1 MGGLFFRHFYKL
13 PANNKFHKVISMN
26 NRPILEAINSPK
38 QAIDGI
44 RNALYAMHK
53 LALVFTKSTDDSPV
67 YRVNTTDD
75 TLRFPPSLA
84 SVIYAAFHRNDDPE
98 YFDLI
103 AEAATGDI
111 ARSYRNP
118 NVNDIEKDAGFRY
131 DPASRRIVPF
141 GKKGN
146 PEDRKKQAVS
156 SQKLSDYN
164 RNSIKEARKTV
175 VGILNNPEH
184 LKSLG
189 AKFGVYLFDLISHI
203 ESKRLSMPL
212 LDDFG
217 HMMNTYRQQYVSE
230 LTASKPLSAVE
241 NDKDGN
247 PIKRYLQPNAV
258 GFSNNMNNQ
267 PNESDQNT
275 ISDTEIYTY
284 IACRMS
290 ETYGSGILEHS
301 LEDKGAA
308 HTKNVPDTA
317 EYVREWIEGEGLPDE
332 NEHQTGEG
340 RSEYLALNIANPSLD
355 LSGAPVAPQ
364 YLKPLFAKDCAR
376 FMKKRGGVRLG
387 DINDIVRGYEK
398 MAKLFGVSLRQQ
410 KEDEE
415 ISKYI
420 EYMRDEINTKID
432 RLSRDVRAAVQ
443 VHEQGVAVL
452 SAEAGDEVSDNILS
466 QVFQGGKSEY
476 SCVSGAGDEILLRK
490 TSVERG
496 EITSRAIRA
505 VKRYPGKYQV
515 LSDNK
520 TNGELDIKMGD
531 DVVKL
536 KHGDVEGADNYT
548 MPVLFPYFDSSES
561 FTTYT
566 IWKGI
571 VPYTRMVDN
580 KMEYLNDEDQELHST
595 RVAEGEDIASGAI
608 SSLNARN
615 RAVDL
620 SGRDTFEV
628 PELSKQELAAT
639 LPPTKA
645 GQKFSNADAVRSFD
659 EKTLHA
665 YSIIANIEAYD
676 ADLNQFIGNKLPNA
690 NAPVRFAF
698 MDVYGSIPTMVSDA
712 SNEELLKM
720 VAERAKEYAAV
731 MSANHL
737 DATSSAEE
745 ADNTR
750 KLVQSYGKE
759 FATDLF
765 TTLNSKNIPAEI
777 ATAYDNDERDTMT
790 AFRKLLQDLCGAAN
804 SIATGY
810 GYHGIDVTGMYSGGK
825 YDEGNRISVSFNS
838 AGNAEPI
845 GRFRDTNGVIAAQRE
860 MEQGIIKTA
869 ETILSASTMVGER
882 GRNAAIADAAAQ
894 LLERVPVDAAA
905 KTSLEHQVEKA
916 IIQPNGKYVELGKIY
931 ASLYSVLVNLI
942 VHGPVTESV
951 KPWLMSGANTKAIDK
966 AMAELMK
973 KKTLPKIEHR
983 RAILRQLTGNGALI
997 NALTDAFR
1005 GSTIGDSGEHAAYA
1019 ELAAA
1024 AIGAVEGAKNL
1035 EDLKNK
1041 VVHFFHTSP
1050 RKLSDMDM
1058 NDTVSLDDT
1067 DHELEAPDEN
1077 PNGVGEEVASNF
1089 KTWTPSNSGTYD
1101 GLTGKMGFDTIKVG
1115 NTSSGIGSIRPLT
1128 VGESAYSGLNKS
1140 AVQKCAEYIQSARE
1154 DLQEFAD
1161 KNGTDLANV
1170 GKANVRKLWADEVI
1184 DYIATKYMD
1193 SKMRLKLRQSPNG
1206 AVVVDAA
1213 SGEEWRK
1220 IVDEV
1225 VTGLKTRCSRYMP
1238 ETAAM
1243 RHELKE
1249 FLTDGFEIGPDN
1261 TLVEISKVSTAFAH
1275 IILRVGDI
1283 TKTEATPN
1291 PYAGQEIPVSIIPA
1305 AMRDVAK
1312 QRSSAD
1318 DNVTSDAAREAL
1330 NSAMN
1335 SVINDDNLSREIE
1348 SIYHD
1353 FGMHST
1359 EGYDRKLDTIRAAKH
1374 AAYNKTHRAE
1384 SEINRSYAPNVEAAA
1399 AYGAILDCESEGDAE
1414 YSKLVSRF
1422 ASMIQTDPKM
1432 PFGDLL
1438 ETLALND
1445 TCVNGPFAGKTYAEM
1460 AFGKSAGMLSGKRLA
1475 VMLKNKTVI
1484 ESLVKAI
1491 RYQMTDR
1498 LLSNGTFG
1506 PMRRNNPEMMERISE
1521 TFFNLAGNL
1530 ASGHA
1535 ATIFAA
1541 LDPAERNAGHEAHLH
1556 NIAEDLNADATAGAQ
1571 YDSDEYIKN
1580 LTGQYPD
1587 RGVKADD
1594 RLADAVTQILG
1605 FDAIN
1610 AKERREMRDE
1620 GFETLGEI
1628 GGSDAVAYM
1637 QEELGKPYVQDK
1649 INGSVNEKN
1658 ALKNAMIDRIVNA
1671 FGSNPRERYKSTA
1684 IVDAEEAKT
1693 YEQIANA
1700 IYNIYK
1706 YHQVEDSEERKK
1718 SAMEKEGNAYTPSPE
1733 VAALKQKAGW
1743 GVRYVESVLG
1753 AKAEQFIVN
1762 NMRLLDNTS
1771 GDPREVIDDVLD
1783 RMRTSHSA
1791 IPDAIMDYSKDH
1803 ANPKKTALRGPA
1815 ARRVQE
1821 MEKNLGMLKM
1831 PSVGSVNEQNR
1842 RMRLV
1847 DGAHGVSAITQANRE
1862 SLDKIMG
1869 NVQKKLSTLNV
1880 EMSTEQKRIVRED
1893 LRFNTGFTGSIDKFC
1908 NEVNASTNP
1917 NAQAYLAETYAH
1929 DMNNYDMAELRKYLR
1944 SSIGAVSIDAGKTP
1958 MSGSIDDGII
1968 RLIARSDIPG
1978 IHMVTGS
1985 DGEESDQVQFGNDK
1999 ALPVD
2004 SPDAH
2009 MQMTLII
2016 NRAEKELGHSVF
2028 TSDGNLDSE
2037 SKKVIAKVVR
2047 GNTAPIDPMVA
2058 AKQLV
2063 PVIIGIIQRSIQN
2076 DAGKDTGK
2084 QWAKVT
2090 DDGNFLREQTD
2101 YQGNIFVAKFG
2112 EGKIAT
2118 IVHGVVGSTF
2128 SDATQND
2135 IREEIRQYLT
2145 QTKGTVKGGLPD
2157 LEKKIKDDITKEIT
2171 RRAKDMVAKGIIKTS
2186 KDNLVV
2192 IWKNPPQAV
2201 VQKNDVDV

>member
-1 MGGLFFRHFYKL
+1 
-13 PANNKFHKVISMN
+13 MN
-26 NRPILEAINSPK
+26 NRPILEAINAP
-38 QAIDGI
+38 QQDIDGI

-67 YRVNTTDD
+67 YRVNTKDD

-103 AEAATGDI
+103 AEAVTGDI

-118 NVNDIEKDAGFRY
+118 NVNDIETDAGFRY

-141 GKKGN
+141 GKKGK
-146 PEDRKKQAVS
+146 PEDRKKQALS

-164 RNSIKEARKTV
+164 YNTTREARKTV
-175 VGILNNPEH
+175 VGILNNPER
-184 LKSLG
+184 LKTLG
-189 AKFGVYLFDLISHI
+189 SKFGAYLYDLVSHI
-203 ESKRLSMPL
+203 ESKRNSMPL

-217 HMMNTYRQQYVSE
+217 NMMDTYRQQYVSE
-230 LTASKPLSAVE
+230 LTSSKPLSAVE
-241 NDKDGN
+241 TDKDGN
-247 PIKRYLQPNAV
+247 PVERYLQPKAV
-258 GFSNNMNNQ
+258 GFSYNKGKQ
-267 PNESDQNT
+267 PNESDQST
-275 ISDTEIYTY
+275 ISDAEIYAY

-290 ETYGSGILEHS
+290 ETYGSGIIEHS
-301 LEDKGAA
+301 LEAKDAA
-308 HTKNVPDTA
+308 SDYADWYWSSNPSPKPPDHSKSVPDTA
-317 EYVREWIEGEGLPDE
+317 GYVQDWIEGEGLPDE
-332 NEHQTGEG
+332 VEHQTGEG

-376 FMKKRGGVRLG
+376 FMKKRGGDRLN
-387 DINDIVRGYEK
+387 DINDIVRGYVK

-410 KEDEE
+410 TEDEE
-415 ISKYI
+415 LSDYI
-420 EYMRDEINTKID
+420 EYMRDEINAKIAS
-432 RLSRDVRAAVQ
+432 LSRDVSAAVQ
-443 VHEQGVAVL
+443 VHDQGVAAL
-452 SAEAGDEVSDNILS
+452 SAEAGDEVSNNILT

-476 SCVSGAGDEILLRK
+476 PGVSGTGDEILLRK

-496 EITSRAIRA
+496 EITSRMIRA

-520 TNGELDIKMGD
+520 ANGELDIKMGD

-536 KHGDVEGADNYT
+536 KHGDVEGADNYI
-548 MPVLFPYFDSSES
+548 MPVLFPYYDSSES

-580 KMEYLNDEDQELHST
+580 KMEYMNDEDRELHSA

-608 SSLNARN
+608 SSLNDRN
-615 RAVDL
+615 PAVDL

-628 PELSKQELAAT
+628 PEFSKQELAAT

-645 GQKFSNADAVRSFD
+645 GQKFNNDDAVRSFD

-676 ADLNQFIGNKLPNA
+676 AILNQYIGNAVTNLG
-690 NAPVRFAF
+690 APLRFAM
-698 MDVYGSIPTMVSDA
+698 MDVYGSIPNIVSDA
-712 SNEELLKM
+712 SDADMLNM
-720 VAERAKEYAAV
+720 VVERAKEYAAI
-731 MSANHL
+731 MSANGI
-737 DATSSAEE
+737 DAASSGKE
-745 ADNTR
+745 ANDTR

-759 FATDLF
+759 FGTELF
-765 TTLNSKNIPAEI
+765 VSLSRNVPAEI
-777 ATAYDNDERDTMT
+777 AAAYGNDEHDTMT
-790 AFRKLLQDLCGAAN
+790 AFRELLQDLVTAAAN
-804 SIATGY
+804 VAKGY
-810 GYHGIDVTGMYSGGK
+810 GYHGLAVENTYSGGK
-825 YDEGNRISVSFNS
+825 YDDGNRISVVFN
-838 AGNAEPI
+838 GDGTEPI
-845 GRFRDTNGVIAAQRE
+845 GRFRDANGTIAAQRQ
-860 MEQGIIKTA
+860 MELGIIKTA
-869 ETILSASTMVGER
+869 NSILSASTMISGSSR
-882 GRNAAIADAAAQ
+882 DYS
-894 LLERVPVDAAA
+894 LLKETRKLLNRVPVD
-905 KTSLEHQVEKA
+905 TSIKNTVEEQANDSLVHTGSGYAHLER
-916 IIQPNGKYVELGKIY
+916 IY
-931 ASLYSVLVNLI
+931 AKLYSVLVNLI
-942 VHGPVTESV
+942 LRGPVTESV
-951 KPWLMSGANTKAIDK
+951 KPWLMSNVNVKAINKSVSDFVK
-966 AMAELMK
+966 NS
-973 KKTLPKIEHR
+973 KTLPKLNAER
-983 RAILRQLTGNGALI
+983 KMLRQLTGNGALI

-1005 GSTIGDSGEHAAYA
+1005 GSSIGDSGEHAAYA

-1050 RKLSDMDM
+1050 RKLSDMDA
-1058 NDTVSLDDT
+1058 NDTVSLDDAG
-1067 DHELEAPDEN
+1067 HELEAPDAN
-1077 PNGVGEEVASNF
+1077 PNGVGEEVASKFN
-1089 KTWTPSNSGTYD
+1089 TWTPSNSGTYD
-1101 GLTGKMGFDTIKVG
+1101 GLTGKLGFDTIKVG
-1115 NTSSGIGSIRPLT
+1115 NTSGSIGSIRPLT
-1128 VGESAYSGLNKS
+1128 DGESAYSGLNKG
-1140 AVQKCAEYIQSARE
+1140 AVQKCADYIQSARE
-1154 DLQEFAD
+1154 DLQEFAE
-1161 KNGTDLANV
+1161 KNGADLANV
-1170 GKANVRKLWADEVI
+1170 GKANVRTLWADDVI

-1193 SKMRLKLRQSPNG
+1193 SKMRLRFQQSPTG
-1206 AVVVDAA
+1206 AVVDSAA
-1213 SGEEWRK
+1213 GEEWRK
-1220 IVDEV
+1220 LVDEV

-1243 RHELKE
+1243 RHELNE

-1261 TLVEISKVSTAFAH
+1261 TLAEISKASTAFAH

-1283 TKTEATPN
+1283 TKNQATPN
-1291 PYAGQEIPVSIIPA
+1291 PYAGQETPVSSIPT

-1312 QRSSAD
+1312 MRSSAD
-1318 DNVTSDAAREAL
+1318 EDVNSDIAREAL
-1330 NSAMN
+1330 NSAKN

-1353 FGMHST
+1353 FGMHFT
-1359 EGYDRKLDTIRAAKH
+1359 EGYGRKLDTIRAAKH
-1374 AAYNKTHRAE
+1374 AAYNKTHGTAR
-1384 SEINRSYAPNVEAAA
+1384 EINRAYAPNAEAAA
-1399 AYGAILDCESEGDAE
+1399 AYGAILDCESEGDTE
-1414 YSKLVSRF
+1414 YGKLVGRF
-1422 ASMIQTDPKM
+1422 ASMTQTDPKM
-1432 PFGDLL
+1432 SFGELL
-1438 ETLALND
+1438 ETLALNEK
-1445 TCVNGPFAGKTYAEM
+1445 CVNGPFAGKTYAEM
-1460 AFGKSAGMLSGKRLA
+1460 AFGKSASMLSGKRLA
-1475 VMLKNKTVI
+1475 AMLKNKTVI
-1484 ESLVKAI
+1484 DSLVKAI
-1491 RYQMTDR
+1491 RYQMTDK
-1498 LLSNGTFG
+1498 LLSNGSFG

-1541 LDPAERNAGHEAHLH
+1541 LDPSERNAGHEAHLH
-1556 NIAEDLNADATAGAQ
+1556 NMAEDLNADATAGAQ

-1605 FDAIN
+1605 VN
-1610 AKERREMRDE
+1610 ARNDKERQEMRDE
-1620 GFETLGEI
+1620 GFQTLDEI
-1628 GGSDAVAYM
+1628 GGPDAVAYM
-1637 QEELGKPYVQDK
+1637 REELEKEYVQNK
-1649 INGSVNEKN
+1649 IDGSVNEKI
-1658 ALKNAMIDRIVNA
+1658 ALKNAMVDRIVNA
-1671 FGSNPRERYKSTA
+1671 FGSNPRERYKA
-1684 IVDAEEAKT
+1684 AANVDAEEAKT
-1693 YEQIANA
+1693 YEQIANS
-1700 IYNIYK
+1700 ICDIYK
-1706 YHQVEDSEERKK
+1706 YHQVEESEERKK
-1718 SAMEKEGNAYTPSPE
+1718 EAMEKQGNAYTPSPE

-1791 IPDAIMDYSKDH
+1791 IPDAIMDYSKQR
-1803 ANPKKTALRGPA
+1803 ANPKKTALHGPA
-1815 ARRVQE
+1815 ARRAQE
-1821 MEKNLGMLKM
+1821 MEKNLGMPKM

-1842 RMRLV
+1842 RMRSE
-1847 DGAHGVSAITQANRE
+1847 DGDHGVSAITQANRE
-1862 SLDKIMG
+1862 SLDAIMG
-1869 NVQKKLSTLNV
+1869 TVQKKLSTLDVN
-1880 EMSTEQKRIVRED
+1880 MPTAQKRMVKED
-1893 LRFNTGFTGSIDKFC
+1893 LRSNAGFTGSIDKFC
-1908 NEVNASTNP
+1908 DEVNASENP
-1917 NAQAYLAETYAH
+1917 NAQAHLAETYAH
-1929 DMNNYDMAELRKYLR
+1929 DMKNYDMAELRKYLR

-1958 MSGSIDDGII
+1958 MGGSIDDGTI

-1985 DGEESDQVQFGNDK
+1985 DGEETDQVQFGNGK

-2028 TSDGNLDSE
+2028 TSDGKFAPD
-2037 SKKVIAKVVR
+2037 SKKAIAKVVR
-2047 GNTAPIDPMVA
+2047 GNTAPVDPMVA

-2063 PVIIGIIQRSIQN
+2063 PVMIGIIQRSIQN

-2084 QWAKVT
+2084 QWANVT
-2090 DDGNFLREQTD
+2090 KDGNFLREQTD
-2101 YQGNIFVAKFG
+2101 SQGNIFVAKFG
-2112 EGKIAT
+2112 EGKIAA

-2145 QTKGTVKGGLPD
+2145 QTKGTVKGGLPG

-2171 RRAKDMVAKGIIKTS
+2171 RRAKDMVVNGVIKTS
-2186 KDNLVV
+2186 KDNLAV

-2201 VQKNDVDV
+2201 IQKNDVDV

>member
-1 MGGLFFRHFYKL
+1 
-13 PANNKFHKVISMN
+13 MN
-26 NRPILEAINSPK
+26 NRPILEAINTP
-38 QAIDGI
+38 QQDIDGI

-67 YRVNTTDD
+67 YRVNTKDD

-103 AEAATGDI
+103 AEAVTGDI

-118 NVNDIEKDAGFRY
+118 NVKDIESDAGFRY

-141 GKKGN
+141 GRKGD
-146 PEDRKKQAVS
+146 PALRKQQAVS

-164 RNSIKEARKTV
+164 YNTTREARKTV
-175 VGILNNPEH
+175 VGILNNPER

-189 AKFGVYLFDLISHI
+189 AKFGAYLYDLVSHI
-203 ESKRLSMPL
+203 ESKRNSMPL

-217 HMMNTYRQQYVSE
+217 NMMDTYRQQYVSE
-230 LTASKPLSAVE
+230 LTSNKPLSAVE
-241 NDKDGN
+241 TDKDGN
-247 PIKRYLQPNAV
+247 PVDRYLQPKAV
-258 GFSNNMNNQ
+258 GFSYNKGNQ
-267 PNESDQNT
+267 PNESDQST
-275 ISDTEIYTY
+275 ISDAEIYAY

-301 LEDKGAA
+301 LDVKDAA
-308 HTKNVPDTA
+308 SDYADWYWSSDHSPKPPIRMKNVPDTA
-317 EYVREWIEGEGLPDE
+317 EYVQDWIEGEGLPDE
-332 NEHQTGEG
+332 VEHQTGEG

-376 FMKKRGGVRLG
+376 FMKKRGGVRLK
-387 DINDIVRGYEK
+387 DINDIMRGYEK
-398 MAKLFGVSLRQQ
+398 MANLFGVSLRQQ

-415 ISKYI
+415 DSDYI
-420 EYMRDEINTKID
+420 EYMRDEINAKIAS
-432 RLSRDVRAAVQ
+432 LSRDVSAAVQ
-443 VHEQGVAVL
+443 VHDRGVAAL
-452 SAEAGDEVSDNILS
+452 SAEAGDEVSNNILT
-466 QVFQGGKSEY
+466 QVFQDGKSEY
-476 SCVSGAGDEILLRK
+476 PGVSGTGDEILLRK

-496 EITSRAIRA
+496 EITSRMIRA

-520 TNGELDIKMGD
+520 ANGELDIKMGD

-536 KHGDVEGADNYT
+536 KHGDVESADNYT
-548 MPVLFPYFDSSES
+548 MPVLFPFYDSSES

-580 KMEYLNDEDQELHST
+580 KMEYMNDEDQELHSA

-608 SSLNARN
+608 SSLNDRN
-615 RAVDL
+615 PAVDL

-628 PELSKQELAAT
+628 PEFSKQELAAT

-645 GQKFSNADAVRSFD
+645 GQKFSNADAVRLFD

-676 ADLNQFIGNKLPNA
+676 ADLKQYIGNKLPNL

-712 SNEELLKM
+712 SDEELLKM
-720 VAERAKEYAAV
+720 VVERAKEYAAV

-737 DATSSAEE
+737 DATSKAKE
-745 ADNTR
+745 AGDTR

-759 FATDLF
+759 FGTELF
-765 TTLNSKNIPAEI
+765 ACLNRNVPAEI
-777 ATAYDNDERDTMT
+777 AAAYGNDEHDTMT
-790 AFRKLLQDLCGAAN
+790 AFRELLQDLVTAAAN
-804 SIATGY
+804 VAKGY
-810 GYHGIDVTGMYSGGK
+810 GYHGLAVENTYSGGK
-825 YDEGNRISVSFNS
+825 YDDGNRISVVFN
-838 AGNAEPI
+838 GDGTEPI
-845 GRFRDTNGVIAAQRE
+845 GRFRDANGAIAAQRQ
-860 MEQGIIKTA
+860 MELGMIKTA
-869 ETILSASTMVGER
+869 NSILSASTMISGSR
-882 GRNAAIADAAAQ
+882 DYS
-894 LLERVPVDAAA
+894 LLKETRKLLNRVPVDTSI
-905 KTSLEHQVEKA
+905 KTTVEEQANDSLVHTDSE
-916 IIQPNGKYVELGKIY
+916 YVHLERIY
-931 ASLYSVLVNLI
+931 AKLYSVLVNLI
-942 VHGPVTESV
+942 LRGPVTESV
-951 KPWLMSGANTKAIDK
+951 KPWLMSGVNTKAIDK
-966 AMAELMK
+966 SMADLMK
-973 KKTLPKIEHR
+973 QETLPKMEKH

-1005 GSTIGDSGEHAAYA
+1005 GSPIGDSGEHAAYA
-1019 ELAAA
+1019 ELASS

-1050 RKLSDMDM
+1050 RKLSDMDA
-1058 NDTVSLDDT
+1058 NDTVSLDDAGQ
-1067 DHELEAPDEN
+1067 ELEAPDEN
-1077 PNGVGEEVASNF
+1077 PSGVGEEVASNF
-1089 KTWTPSNSGTYD
+1089 NTWTPSNSGTYD
-1101 GLTGKMGFDTIKVG
+1101 GLTGKLGFDTIKVG
-1115 NTSSGIGSIRPLT
+1115 NTSGSIGSIRPLT
-1128 VGESAYSGLNKS
+1128 DGESAYSGLNKG
-1140 AVQKCAEYIQSARE
+1140 AVQKCADYIQSARE
-1154 DLQEFAD
+1154 DLQEFAE
-1161 KNGTDLANV
+1161 KNGTELSNI
-1170 GKANVRKLWADEVI
+1170 GKAEVRTLWADEVI

-1193 SKMRLKLRQSPNG
+1193 SKMRLIFHQSPTG
-1206 AVVVDAA
+1206 AVVDTA

-1220 IVDEV
+1220 LVKEV
-1225 VTGLKTRCSRYMP
+1225 VDGLKTRCSRYMS

-1243 RHELKE
+1243 RYELNE

-1261 TLVEISKVSTAFAH
+1261 TLAEISKASTAFAH
-1275 IILRVGDI
+1275 IILRMGDI
-1283 TKTEATPN
+1283 TKNRATPN
-1291 PYAGQEIPVSIIPA
+1291 PYAGHETPVSDIPA

-1312 QRSSAD
+1312 QRSSGD
-1318 DNVTSDAAREAL
+1318 ENVDKDVARETL
-1330 NSAMN
+1330 NKAMN
-1335 SVINDDNLSREIE
+1335 SVITDDNLSREIE

-1359 EGYDRKLDTIRAAKH
+1359 EGYGRKLDTIRAAKH
-1374 AAYNKTHRAE
+1374 AAYNKTHG
-1384 SEINRSYAPNVEAAA
+1384 SEREISAGYAPNEEAAA
-1399 AYGAILDCESEGDAE
+1399 AYGAILDCESEGDTE
-1414 YSKLVSRF
+1414 YSQLVSRF
-1422 ASMIQTDPKM
+1422 DSMIQTDPKM
-1432 PFGDLL
+1432 PFGALI
-1438 ETLALND
+1438 ETLALNE

-1475 VMLKNKTVI
+1475 AMLKNKAVI
-1484 ESLVKAI
+1484 EGIVKAI

-1506 PMRRNNPEMMERISE
+1506 PMRKNNPEMMERISE
-1521 TFFNLAGNL
+1521 TFFSLAGNL

-1556 NIAEDLNADATAGAQ
+1556 NMAEDLNVDATAGAQ

-1594 RLADAVTQILG
+1594 RLADAVTQIVG
-1605 FDAIN
+1605 VHARND
-1610 AKERREMRDE
+1610 KERQEMRDE
-1620 GFETLGEI
+1620 GFAALGEI
-1628 GGSDAVAYM
+1628 GGPDAVAYM
-1637 QEELGKPYVQDK
+1637 KEELDKEYVQNK
-1649 INGSVNEKN
+1649 IDGSVNERI
-1658 ALKNAMIDRIVNA
+1658 ALKNALVDRIVSA
-1671 FGSNPRERYKSTA
+1671 FGSNPRERYKA
-1684 IVDAEEAKT
+1684 AAMVDAEEAKT
-1693 YEQIANA
+1693 YERIANA
-1700 IYNIYK
+1700 ICDIYK

-1718 SAMEKEGNAYTPSPE
+1718 AAMEKQGNAYTPSPE
-1733 VAALKQKAGW
+1733 VAALKQKAGG

-1791 IPDAIMDYSKDH
+1791 IPDAIMDYSKQR

-1815 ARRVQE
+1815 ARRAQE
-1821 MEKNLGMLKM
+1821 MEKNLGMPKM

-1847 DGAHGVSAITQANRE
+1847 DGDHGVSAITQANHE
-1862 SLDKIMG
+1862 ALDAIMG
-1869 NVQKKLSTLNV
+1869 TVQKKLSTLEVN
-1880 EMSTEQKRIVRED
+1880 MPTEQKRIVKEY
-1893 LRFNTGFTGSIDKFC
+1893 LRSKTGFTGSIKDFC
-1908 NEVNASTNP
+1908 NEVNASDNP
-1917 NAQAYLAETYAH
+1917 NAQAHLAETYAH
-1929 DMNNYDMAELRKYLR
+1929 DMKNYDMAELRKYLR

-1958 MSGSIDDGII
+1958 MGGSIDDGII

-1978 IHMVTGS
+1978 IHMVTDA
-1985 DGEESDQVQFGNDK
+1985 DGEETGQLQIGNGK

-2028 TSDGNLDSE
+2028 TPDGKFAPD
-2037 SKKVIAKVVR
+2037 SKKAIAKVVR

-2058 AKQLV
+2058 SKQLV
-2063 PVIIGIIQRSIQN
+2063 PVMIGIIQRSIQN
-2076 DAGKDTGK
+2076 DAGKDTGT
-2084 QWAKVT
+2084 QWAQVT
-2090 DDGNFLREQTD
+2090 DDGYFLREHKD
-2101 YQGNIFVAKFG
+2101 PQGNVFEAKFG
-2112 EGKIAT
+2112 EGKIAA
-2118 IVHGVVGSTF
+2118 IVHSVVGSTF

-2145 QTKGTVKGGLPD
+2145 QTKGTVKGGLPG
-2157 LEKKIKDDITKEIT
+2157 LEKKIKGDITKEIT

-2186 KDNLVV
+2186 KDNLAV

>member
-1 MGGLFFRHFYKL
+1 
-13 PANNKFHKVISMN
+13 MN
-26 NRPILEAINSPK
+26 NRPILEAINAP
-38 QAIDGI
+38 QQDIDGI

-67 YRVNTTDD
+67 YRVNTKDD

-103 AEAATGDI
+103 AEAVTGDI

-118 NVNDIEKDAGFRY
+118 NVKDIETDAGFRY

-146 PEDRKKQAVS
+146 PEVRKKQAVS
-156 SQKLSDYN
+156 SQELSDYN
-164 RNSIKEARKTV
+164 YNTTREARKTV
-175 VGILNNPEH
+175 VGILNNPER
-184 LKSLG
+184 LKALG
-189 AKFGVYLFDLISHI
+189 SKFGAYLYDLVSHI
-203 ESKRLSMPL
+203 ESTRNSMPL

-217 HMMNTYRQQYVSE
+217 NMMNTYRQQYVSE
-230 LTASKPLSAVE
+230 LTSNKPLSAVE
-241 NDKDGN
+241 TDKDGN
-247 PIKRYLQPNAV
+247 PVERYLQPKAV
-258 GFSNNMNNQ
+258 GFSYNKGNQ
-267 PNESDQNT
+267 PNESDQST
-275 ISDTEIYTY
+275 ISDAEIYAY

-301 LEDKGAA
+301 LEAKDAA
-308 HTKNVPDTA
+308 SDYADWYWSSNPSPKPPDHSKSVPDTA
-317 EYVREWIEGEGLPDE
+317 GYVQDWIEGEGLPDE
-332 NEHQTGEG
+332 VEHQTGEG
-340 RSEYLALNIANPSLD
+340 RSEYLALNIANSSLD

-376 FMKKRGGVRLG
+376 FMKKRGGDRLN
-387 DINDIVRGYEK
+387 DINDIVRGYVK

-415 ISKYI
+415 VSDYI
-420 EYMRDEINTKID
+420 EYMRDEINAKIAS
-432 RLSRDVRAAVQ
+432 LSRDVSAAVQ
-443 VHEQGVAVL
+443 VHDQGVAAL
-452 SAEAGDEVSDNILS
+452 SAEAGDEVSNNILT

-476 SCVSGAGDEILLRK
+476 PGVSGTGDEILLRK

-496 EITSRAIRA
+496 EITSRMIRA

-520 TNGELDIKMGD
+520 ANGELDIKMGD

-536 KHGDVEGADNYT
+536 KHGDVEGADNYI
-548 MPVLFPYFDSSES
+548 MPVLFPYYDSSES

-580 KMEYLNDEDQELHST
+580 KMEYMNDEDQELHSV

-608 SSLNARN
+608 SSLNDRN

-620 SGRDTFEV
+620 SGRDTFDV
-628 PELSKQELAAT
+628 PEFSKQELTAT

-676 ADLNQFIGNKLPNA
+676 ADLNQYIGNPLPNI

-698 MDVYGSIPTMVSDA
+698 MDVYGTIPAMVSDA
-712 SNEELLKM
+712 TNEELLKM

-759 FATDLF
+759 FGTELF
-765 TTLNSKNIPAEI
+765 ACLNRNVPAEI
-777 ATAYDNDERDTMT
+777 AAAYDNDEHDTMT
-790 AFRKLLQDLCGAAN
+790 AFRELLQDLVTAAAN
-804 SIATGY
+804 VAKGY
-810 GYHGIDVTGMYSGGK
+810 GYHGLAVENTYSGGK
-825 YDEGNRISVSFNS
+825 YDDGNRISVVFN
-838 AGNAEPI
+838 GDGTEPI
-845 GRFRDTNGVIAAQRE
+845 GRFRDANGAIAAQRQ
-860 MEQGIIKTA
+860 MELGMIKTA
-869 ETILSASTMVGER
+869 NSILSASTMIPGSSR
-882 GRNAAIADAAAQ
+882 DYS
-894 LLERVPVDAAA
+894 LLKETMKLLNRVPVDTSI
-905 KTSLEHQVEKA
+905 KTTVEEQANDSLVHTDSE
-916 IIQPNGKYVELGKIY
+916 YVHLERIY
-931 ASLYSVLVNLI
+931 AKLYSVLVNLI
-942 VHGPVTESV
+942 LRGPVTESV
-951 KPWLMSGANTKAIDK
+951 KPWLMSGVNTKAIDK
-966 AMAELMK
+966 AMAALMK
-973 KKTLPKIEHR
+973 QKTLPKMERH

-1050 RKLSDMDM
+1050 RKLSDMDV
-1058 NDTVSLDDT
+1058 NDTVPLDDVG
-1067 DHELEAPDEN
+1067 HELEAPNEK
-1077 PNGVGEEVASNF
+1077 PNGFGEEVARNF
-1089 KTWTPSNSGTYD
+1089 KNWTPSNGGTYD
-1101 GLTGKMGFDTIKVG
+1101 GLTGKLGFDTIKVG
-1115 NTSSGIGSIRPLT
+1115 NTSGSIGSIRPLT
-1128 VGESAYSGLNKS
+1128 DGESAYSGLNKG
-1140 AVQKCAEYIQSARE
+1140 AVQKCADYIQSARE
-1154 DLQEFAD
+1154 DLQEFAE
-1161 KNGTDLANV
+1161 KNGTELGDV
-1170 GKANVRKLWADEVI
+1170 GKTNVRMLWADDVI

-1193 SKMRLKLRQSPNG
+1193 SKMQLKFQQSPTG
-1206 AVVVDAA
+1206 AVIDSAT
-1213 SGEEWRK
+1213 GDEWRK
-1220 IVDEV
+1220 LVKEV
-1225 VTGLKTRCSRYMP
+1225 VTGLKTRCSRYMA

-1243 RHELKE
+1243 RHELFG

-1261 TLVEISKVSTAFAH
+1261 TLAEISKVSTAFAH

-1291 PYAGQEIPVSIIPA
+1291 PYAGQETPVSSIPA

-1312 QRSSAD
+1312 MRSSAD
-1318 DNVTSDAAREAL
+1318 EDVNSDVAREAL
-1330 NSAMN
+1330 NSAKN

-1353 FGMHST
+1353 FGMHFT
-1359 EGYDRKLDTIRAAKH
+1359 EGYGRKLDTIRAAKH
-1374 AAYNKTHRAE
+1374 AAYNKTHGTAR
-1384 SEINRSYAPNVEAAA
+1384 EINRAYAPNAEAAA
-1399 AYGAILDCESEGDAE
+1399 AYGAILDCESDGDTE
-1414 YSKLVSRF
+1414 YGKLVSRF
-1422 ASMIQTDPKM
+1422 ASMVQTNPKM
-1432 PFGDLL
+1432 PFGALL
-1438 ETLALND
+1438 ETLALD
-1445 TCVNGPFAGKTYAEM
+1445 ETCVNGPFAGKTYAEM

-1475 VMLKNKTVI
+1475 AMLKNKAVI
-1484 ESLVKAI
+1484 EGIVKAI

-1506 PMRRNNPEMMERISE
+1506 PMRKNNPEMMERISE
-1521 TFFNLAGNL
+1521 TFFSLAGNL

-1556 NIAEDLNADATAGAQ
+1556 NMAEDLNADATAGAQ

-1605 FDAIN
+1605 FN
-1610 AKERREMRDE
+1610 ARNDKERQEMRDE
-1620 GFETLGEI
+1620 GFKALGEI
-1628 GGSDAVAYM
+1628 GGPDAVAYM
-1637 QEELGKPYVQDK
+1637 QEELGKKYVQEK
-1649 INGSVNEKN
+1649 IDGSVNEKI
-1658 ALKNAMIDRIVNA
+1658 ALKNELVDRIVNA
-1671 FGSNPRERYKSTA
+1671 FGSNPRERYKA
-1684 IVDAEEAKT
+1684 AAKVDAEEAKT
-1693 YEQIANA
+1693 YEQIANS
-1700 IYNIYK
+1700 ICDIYK

-1718 SAMEKEGNAYTPSPE
+1718 AAMEKQGNAYTPSPE

-1753 AKAEQFIVN
+1753 EKAEQFIVN

-1791 IPDAIMDYSKDH
+1791 IPDAIMDYSKQR

-1815 ARRVQE
+1815 ARRAQE
-1821 MEKNLGMLKM
+1821 MEKNLGMPKM

-1847 DGAHGVSAITQANRE
+1847 DGDHGVSAITQANRE
-1862 SLDKIMG
+1862 SLDAIMG
-1869 NVQKKLSTLNV
+1869 TVQKKLSTLDVN
-1880 EMSTEQKRIVRED
+1880 MSLAQKRMAKED
-1893 LRFNTGFTGSIDKFC
+1893 LRSNTGFTGSIDKFC
-1908 NEVNASTNP
+1908 DEVNASDNP
-1917 NAQAYLAETYAH
+1917 NAQAHLAETYAH
-1929 DMNNYDMAELRKYLR
+1929 DMKNYDMAELRKYLR

-1958 MSGSIDDGII
+1958 MGGSIDDGTI

-1978 IHMVTGS
+1978 IHMVTDS
-1985 DGEESDQVQFGNDK
+1985 DGEESDQVQIGNGK

-2028 TSDGNLDSE
+2028 TSDGKFAPD
-2037 SKKVIAKVVR
+2037 SKKAIAKIVR

-2063 PVIIGIIQRSIQN
+2063 PVMIGMIQRSIQN

-2084 QWAKVT
+2084 QWANVT

-2101 YQGNIFVAKFG
+2101 SQGNNFVAKFG
-2112 EGKIAT
+2112 EGKIAA

-2145 QTKGTVKGGLPD
+2145 QTKSTVKGGLPG

-2171 RRAKDMVAKGIIKTS
+2171 RRAEDMVAKGIIKTS
-2186 KDNLVV
+2186 KDNLAV

>member
-1 MGGLFFRHFYKL
+1 M
-13 PANNKFHKVISMN
+13 I
-26 NRPILEAINSPK
+26 NRPILEAINSP
-38 QAIDGI
+38 QQDIDGI

-67 YRVNTTDD
+67 YRVNTKDD

-103 AEAATGDI
+103 AEAVTGDI

-118 NVNDIEKDAGFRY
+118 NVKDIESDAGFRY

-141 GKKGN
+141 GRKGD
-146 PEDRKKQAVS
+146 PALRRQQAVS

-164 RNSIKEARKTV
+164 YNTTREARKTV
-175 VGILNNPEH
+175 VGILNNPER
-184 LKSLG
+184 LKTLG
-189 AKFGVYLFDLISHI
+189 SKFGAYLYDLVSHI
-203 ESKRLSMPL
+203 ESKRNSMPL

-217 HMMNTYRQQYVSE
+217 NMMNTYRQQYVSE
-230 LTASKPLSAVE
+230 LTSNKPLSAVE
-241 NDKDGN
+241 TDKDGN
-247 PIKRYLQPNAV
+247 PVERYLQPKAV
-258 GFSNNMNNQ
+258 GFSYNKGNQ
-267 PNESDQNT
+267 PNETDQIT
-275 ISDTEIYTY
+275 ISDAEIYAY

-301 LEDKGAA
+301 LEAKDAA
-308 HTKNVPDTA
+308 SDYADWYWSSNHSPKPPDHSKSVPDTA
-317 EYVREWIEGEGLPDE
+317 GYVQDWIEGEGLPDE
-332 NEHQTGEG
+332 TEYQTGEG
-340 RSEYLALNIANPSLD
+340 RSEYLALNIANPNLD

-376 FMKKRGGVRLG
+376 FMKKRGGVRLN

-398 MAKLFGVSLRQQ
+398 MAKLFGVSLRP
-410 KEDEE
+410 KAEDEE
-415 ISKYI
+415 DSDYT
-420 EYMRDEINTKID
+420 EYMRNEINAKIAS
-432 RLSRDVRAAVQ
+432 LSRDVRAAVQ
-443 VHEQGVAVL
+443 VHDQGVAAL
-452 SAEAGDEVSDNILS
+452 RAESDDKVSNNILS

-476 SCVSGAGDEILLRK
+476 PGVAGTGDEILLRK

-496 EITSRAIRA
+496 EINSRVLRA

-520 TNGELDIKMGD
+520 KNGELVIKMGD
-531 DVVKL
+531 AVVKL
-536 KHGDVEGADNYT
+536 NHGDVESADNYT
-548 MPVLFPYFDSSES
+548 MPVLFPYYDSSES

-566 IWKGI
+566 IWRGI

-580 KMEYLNDEDQELHST
+580 KMEYMNDEDQELHSA

-608 SSLNARN
+608 SSLNDRN
-615 RAVDL
+615 PAVDL

-659 EKTLHA
+659 KNTLHA

-676 ADLNQFIGNKLPNA
+676 AILKQYIGNVVTNLG
-690 NAPVRFAF
+690 APLRFAM
-698 MDVYGSIPTMVSDA
+698 MDVYGSIPNIVSDA
-712 SNEELLKM
+712 SDTDMLNM
-720 VAERAKEYAAV
+720 VVERAKEYAAI
-731 MSANHL
+731 MSANDI
-737 DATSSAEE
+737 DAASSGKE
-745 ADNTR
+745 ANDTR

-759 FATDLF
+759 FGTELF
-765 TTLNSKNIPAEI
+765 ASLSRNVPAEI
-777 ATAYDNDERDTMT
+777 AAAYGNDEHDTMT
-790 AFRKLLQDLCGAAN
+790 AFRELLQDLVTAAAN
-804 SIATGY
+804 VAKGY
-810 GYHGIDVTGMYSGGK
+810 GYHGLAVENTYSGGK
-825 YDEGNRISVSFNS
+825 YDDGNRISVVFN
-838 AGNAEPI
+838 GDGTEPI
-845 GRFRDTNGVIAAQRE
+845 GRFRDVNGAIAAQRQ
-860 MEQGIIKTA
+860 MELGIIKTA
-869 ETILSASTMVGER
+869 NSILSASTMIPGSSR
-882 GRNAAIADAAAQ
+882 DYS
-894 LLERVPVDAAA
+894 LLKETRKLLDRVPVDTSI
-905 KTSLEHQVEKA
+905 KTAVEEQANDSLVHTGSE
-916 IIQPNGKYVELGKIY
+916 YVNLGRIY
-931 ASLYSVLVNLI
+931 AKLYSVLVNLI
-942 VHGPVTESV
+942 LRGPVTESV
-951 KPWLMSGANTKAIDK
+951 KPWLMSNVNVKAINKSVRDFVK
-966 AMAELMK
+966 NSS
-973 KKTLPKIEHR
+973 TLPKLNAER
-983 RAILRQLTGNGALI
+983 KTLRQLTGNGALI
-997 NALTDAFR
+997 NELTDAFR

-1019 ELAAA
+1019 ELAAS

-1050 RKLSDMDM
+1050 RKLSDMDA
-1058 NDTVSLDDT
+1058 NDTVSLDDAG
-1067 DHELEAPDEN
+1067 HELEAPNEK
-1077 PNGVGEEVASNF
+1077 PNGFGEEVASNF
-1089 KTWTPSNSGTYD
+1089 KTWTPSNGGTYD
-1101 GLTGKMGFDTIKVG
+1101 GLTGKLGFDTIKVG
-1115 NTSSGIGSIRPLT
+1115 NTSGSIGSIRPLT
-1128 VGESAYSGLNKS
+1128 DGESAYSGLNKG
-1140 AVQKCAEYIQSARE
+1140 AVQKCADYIQSARE
-1154 DLQEFAD
+1154 DLQEFAE
-1161 KNGTDLANV
+1161 KNGADLANV
-1170 GKANVRKLWADEVI
+1170 GKAGVRTLWADNVI
-1184 DYIATKYMD
+1184 DYIATKYME
-1193 SKMRLKLRQSPNG
+1193 SKMRLRFQQSPTG
-1206 AVVVDAA
+1206 AVVDSAA
-1213 SGEEWRK
+1213 GDEWREL
-1220 IVDEV
+1220 VGEV
-1225 VTGLKTRCSRYMP
+1225 VKGLKTRCSRYMP

-1261 TLVEISKVSTAFAH
+1261 TLAEISKASTAFAH

-1291 PYAGQEIPVSIIPA
+1291 PYAGQETPVSSIPA

-1318 DNVTSDAAREAL
+1318 ANVDPDVARETL

-1359 EGYDRKLDTIRAAKH
+1359 EGYGRKLDTIRAAKH

-1384 SEINRSYAPNVEAAA
+1384 SEINRSYAPNAEAAA
-1399 AYGAILDCESEGDAE
+1399 AYGAILDCESEGDTE

-1422 ASMIQTDPKM
+1422 ASMVQTNPKM
-1432 PFGDLL
+1432 PFGALL
-1438 ETLALND
+1438 ETLALD
-1445 TCVNGPFAGKTYAEM
+1445 ETCVNGPFAGKTYAEM

-1475 VMLKNKTVI
+1475 AMLKNKAVI
-1484 ESLVKAI
+1484 EGIVKAI

-1506 PMRRNNPEMMERISE
+1506 PMRKNNPEMMERISE
-1521 TFFNLAGNL
+1521 TFFSLAGNL

-1556 NIAEDLNADATAGAQ
+1556 NMAEDLNADATAGAQ

-1605 FDAIN
+1605 FN
-1610 AKERREMRDE
+1610 ARNDKERQEMRDE
-1620 GFETLGEI
+1620 GFKALGEI
-1628 GGSDAVAYM
+1628 GGPDAVAYM
-1637 QEELGKPYVQDK
+1637 QEELGKKYVQKK
-1649 INGSVNEKN
+1649 IDGSVNEKS

-1671 FGSNPRERYKSTA
+1671 FGSNPRERYKA
-1684 IVDAEEAKT
+1684 AARVDAEEAKT

-1700 IYNIYK
+1700 ICDIYK

-1718 SAMEKEGNAYTPSPE
+1718 AAMEKQGNAYTPSPE

-1753 AKAEQFIVN
+1753 EKAEQFIVN

-1791 IPDAIMDYSKDH
+1791 IPDAIMDYSKQR

-1815 ARRVQE
+1815 ARRAQE
-1821 MEKNLGMLKM
+1821 MEKNLGMPKM

-1847 DGAHGVSAITQANRE
+1847 DGGHAVSAITQANRE
-1862 SLDKIMG
+1862 SLDAIMG
-1869 NVQKKLSTLNV
+1869 TVQKKLSTLNV
-1880 EMSTEQKRIVRED
+1880 NMSLAQKRMAKED
-1893 LRFNTGFTGSIDKFC
+1893 LRSNTGFTGRIDKFC
-1908 NEVNASTNP
+1908 DEVNASDNP
-1917 NAQAYLAETYAH
+1917 NAQAHLAETYAH
-1929 DMNNYDMAELRKYLR
+1929 DMKNYDMAELRKYLR

-1958 MSGSIDDGII
+1958 MGGSIDDGTI

-1978 IHMVTGS
+1978 IHMVTDS
-1985 DGEESDQVQFGNDK
+1985 DGEEFDQVQIGNGK

-2028 TSDGNLDSE
+2028 TSDGKFAPD
-2037 SKKVIAKVVR
+2037 SKKAIAKVVR
-2047 GNTAPIDPMVA
+2047 GNTAPVDPMVA

-2063 PVIIGIIQRSIQN
+2063 PVMVGIIQRSIQN

-2084 QWAKVT
+2084 QWANVT
-2090 DDGNFLREQTD
+2090 DDGNFLREYTD
-2101 YQGNIFVAKFG
+2101 PQGNNFVATFG
-2112 EGKIAT
+2112 EGKIAA
-2118 IVHGVVGSTF
+2118 IVHSVVGSTF

-2145 QTKGTVKGGLPD
+2145 QTKGTVKGGLPG

-2171 RRAKDMVAKGIIKTS
+2171 RRAKDMVADGVIKMS
-2186 KDNLVV
+2186 KDNLAV

-2201 VQKNDVDV
+2201 VQKNDADI

>member
-1 MGGLFFRHFYKL
+1 M
-13 PANNKFHKVISMN
+13 I
-26 NRPILEAINSPK
+26 NRPILEAINTP
-38 QAIDGI
+38 QQDIDGI

-67 YRVNTTDD
+67 YRVNTKDD

-103 AEAATGDI
+103 AEAVTGDI

-118 NVNDIEKDAGFRY
+118 NVKDIESDAGFRY

-141 GKKGN
+141 GRKGD
-146 PEDRKKQAVS
+146 PALRRQQAVS

-164 RNSIKEARKTV
+164 YNTTREARKTV
-175 VGILNNPEH
+175 VGILNNPER
-184 LKSLG
+184 LKTLG
-189 AKFGVYLFDLISHI
+189 SKFGAYLYDLVSHI
-203 ESKRLSMPL
+203 ESKRNSMPL

-217 HMMNTYRQQYVSE
+217 NMMNTYRQQYVSE
-230 LTASKPLSAVE
+230 LTSNKPLSAVE
-241 NDKDGN
+241 TDKDGN
-247 PIKRYLQPNAV
+247 PVERYLQPKAV
-258 GFSNNMNNQ
+258 GFSYNKGNQ
-267 PNESDQNT
+267 PNETDQIT
-275 ISDTEIYTY
+275 ISDAEIYAY

-301 LEDKGAA
+301 LEAKDAA
-308 HTKNVPDTA
+308 SDYADWYWSSNHSPKPPDHSKSVPDTA
-317 EYVREWIEGEGLPDE
+317 GYVQDWIEGEGLPDE
-332 NEHQTGEG
+332 TEHQTGEG

-376 FMKKRGGVRLG
+376 FMKKRGGVRLN

-398 MAKLFGVSLRQQ
+398 MAKLFGVSLRP
-410 KEDEE
+410 KAEDEE
-415 ISKYI
+415 DSDYT
-420 EYMRDEINTKID
+420 EYMRNEINAKIAS
-432 RLSRDVRAAVQ
+432 LSRDVRAAVQ
-443 VHEQGVAVL
+443 VHDQGVAAL
-452 SAEAGDEVSDNILS
+452 RAESGDKVSNNILS

-476 SCVSGAGDEILLRK
+476 PGVAGTGDEILLRK

-496 EITSRAIRA
+496 EINSRVLRA

-520 TNGELDIKMGD
+520 TNGELVIKMGD
-531 DVVKL
+531 AVVKL
-536 KHGDVEGADNYT
+536 NHGDVESADNYT
-548 MPVLFPYFDSSES
+548 MPVLFPYYDSSES

-566 IWKGI
+566 IWRGI

-580 KMEYLNDEDQELHST
+580 KMEYMNDEDQELHSA

-608 SSLNARN
+608 SSLNDRN
-615 RAVDL
+615 PAVDL

-659 EKTLHA
+659 KKTLHA

-676 ADLNQFIGNKLPNA
+676 ADLNQYIGNVVQNLG
-690 NAPVRFAF
+690 APVRFAF
-698 MDVYGSIPTMVSDA
+698 RDVYGSIPAMVSDA
-712 SNEELLKM
+712 SSEELLQM

-777 ATAYDNDERDTMT
+777 SAAYDNDEHDTLV
-790 AFRKLLQDLCGAAN
+790 AFRAFLQDLCGAAN

-810 GYHGIDVTGMYSGGK
+810 GYHGLDVIGMYSGGK

-838 AGNAEPI
+838 AGNTEPI
-845 GRFRDTNGVIAAQRE
+845 GRFRDTNGAIAAQRE
-860 MEQGIIKTA
+860 TEQGIIKTA
-869 ETILSASTMVGER
+869 ETILNASTMVGER
-882 GRNAAIADAAAQ
+882 GRNAALADAAAQ
-894 LLERVPVDAAA
+894 LLDRVPVDAAA
-905 KTSLEHQVEKA
+905 KTSLEQQAEKA
-916 IIQPNGKYVELGKIY
+916 IVQPNSKYAELGKIY
-931 ASLYSVLVNLI
+931 ASLYSALTNLI
-942 VHGPVTESV
+942 VRGPVTESV
-951 KPWLMSGANTKAIDK
+951 KPWLMSGVNTKAIDK
-966 AMAELMK
+966 AMAALMK
-973 KKTLPKIEHR
+973 QKTLPKMEQR

-1019 ELAAA
+1019 ELAAS

-1035 EDLKNK
+1035 EDLKTK

-1050 RKLSDMDM
+1050 RKLSDMDA
-1058 NDTVSLDDT
+1058 NDTVSLDDAG
-1067 DHELEAPDEN
+1067 HELEAPDEN
-1077 PNGVGEEVASNF
+1077 PSGVGEEVASNF
-1089 KTWTPSNSGTYD
+1089 KTWTPSNGGTYD
-1101 GLTGKMGFDTIKVG
+1101 GLTGKLGFDTIKVG
-1115 NTSSGIGSIRPLT
+1115 NTSGSIGSIRPLT
-1128 VGESAYSGLNKS
+1128 DGESAYSGLNKG
-1140 AVQKCAEYIQSARE
+1140 AVQKCADYIQSARE
-1154 DLQEFAD
+1154 DLQEFAE
-1161 KNGTDLANV
+1161 KNGADLANV
-1170 GKANVRKLWADEVI
+1170 GKVNVRTLWADDVI

-1193 SKMRLKLRQSPNG
+1193 SKMRLRFQQSPTG
-1206 AVVVDAA
+1206 AVVDSAA
-1213 SGEEWRK
+1213 GDEWRK
-1220 IVDEV
+1220 LVDEV

-1243 RHELKE
+1243 RHELNE

-1261 TLVEISKVSTAFAH
+1261 TLAEISKASTAFAH

-1291 PYAGQEIPVSIIPA
+1291 PYAGQETPVSSIPA

-1312 QRSSAD
+1312 MRSSAD
-1318 DNVTSDAAREAL
+1318 EDVNSDVAREAL
-1330 NSAMN
+1330 NSAKN

-1353 FGMHST
+1353 FGMHFT
-1359 EGYDRKLDTIRAAKH
+1359 EGYGRKLDTIRAAKH
-1374 AAYNKTHRAE
+1374 AAYNKTHGTAR
-1384 SEINRSYAPNVEAAA
+1384 EINRAYAPNAEAAA
-1399 AYGAILDCESEGDAE
+1399 AYGAILDCESDGDTE

-1422 ASMIQTDPKM
+1422 ASMTQTDPKM
-1432 PFGDLL
+1432 PFGALL
-1438 ETLALND
+1438 ETLALNEP
-1445 TCVNGPFAGKTYAEM
+1445 CVNGPFAGKTYAEM

-1475 VMLKNKTVI
+1475 AMLKNKMVI
-1484 ESLVKAI
+1484 DNLVKAI

-1506 PMRRNNPEMMERISE
+1506 PMRKNNPEMMERISE
-1521 TFFNLAGNL
+1521 TFFSLAGNL

-1556 NIAEDLNADATAGAQ
+1556 NMAEDLNADATAGAQ

-1605 FDAIN
+1605 FN
-1610 AKERREMRDE
+1610 ARNGRERQEMRDE
-1620 GFETLGEI
+1620 GFKALGEI
-1628 GGSDAVAYM
+1628 GGPDAVAYM
-1637 QEELGKPYVQDK
+1637 QEELGKEYVQEK
-1649 INGSVNEKN
+1649 IDGSVNEKS
-1658 ALKNAMIDRIVNA
+1658 ALKNAMVDRIVNA
-1671 FGSNPRERYKSTA
+1671 FGSNPRERYKAAAS
-1684 IVDAEEAKT
+1684 VDAEEART

-1700 IYNIYK
+1700 ICDIYK

-1718 SAMEKEGNAYTPSPE
+1718 AAMEKQGNAYTPSPE

-1791 IPDAIMDYSKDH
+1791 IPDAIMDYSKQR

-1815 ARRVQE
+1815 ARRAQE
-1821 MEKNLGMLKM
+1821 MEKNLGMPKM

-1842 RMRLV
+1842 RMRSG
-1847 DGAHGVSAITQANRE
+1847 DGDHGVSAITQANRE
-1862 SLDKIMG
+1862 SLDAIMG
-1869 NVQKKLSTLNV
+1869 TVQKKLSTLDVN
-1880 EMSTEQKRIVRED
+1880 MPTAQKRMVKED
-1893 LRFNTGFTGSIDKFC
+1893 LRSNAGFTGSIDQFC
-1908 NEVNASTNP
+1908 DDVNSSTNP
-1917 NAQAYLAETYAH
+1917 NAQAHFAETYAH
-1929 DMNNYDMAELRKYLR
+1929 DMKNYDMAELRKYLR

-1958 MSGSIDDGII
+1958 MGGSIDDGTI

-1985 DGEESDQVQFGNDK
+1985 DGEEFDQVQIGNGK

-2028 TSDGNLDSE
+2028 TSDGKFAPD
-2037 SKKVIAKVVR
+2037 SKKAIAKVVR
-2047 GNTAPIDPMVA
+2047 GNTAPVDPMVA

-2063 PVIIGIIQRSIQN
+2063 PVMVGIIQRSIQN

-2084 QWAKVT
+2084 QWAEVT
-2090 DDGNFLREQTD
+2090 ADGNFLREYTD
-2101 YQGNIFVAKFG
+2101 PQGNNFVATFG
-2112 EGKIAT
+2112 EGKIAA

-2145 QTKGTVKGGLPD
+2145 QTKGTVKGGLPG

-2171 RRAKDMVAKGIIKTS
+2171 RRAKDMVANGVIKTS
-2186 KDNLVV
+2186 KDNLAV

>member
-1 MGGLFFRHFYKL
+1 
-13 PANNKFHKVISMN
+13 MN
-26 NRPILEAINSPK
+26 NRPILEAINAP
-38 QAIDGI
+38 QQDIDGI

-67 YRVNTTDD
+67 YRVNTRYD

-103 AEAATGDI
+103 AEAVTGDI
-111 ARSYRNP
+111 ARSYHNP
-118 NVNDIEKDAGFRY
+118 KVKDIETDAGFRY
-131 DPASRRIVPF
+131 DPASSRIVPF
-141 GKKGN
+141 GKKGK

-156 SQKLSDYN
+156 SQELSDYN
-164 RNSIKEARKTV
+164 YNTTREARKTV
-175 VGILNNPEH
+175 VGILNNPER
-184 LKSLG
+184 LKILG
-189 AKFGVYLFDLISHI
+189 SKFGAYLYDLVSHI
-203 ESKRLSMPL
+203 ESKRNSMPL

-217 HMMNTYRQQYVSE
+217 NMMNTYRQQYVSE
-230 LTASKPLSAVE
+230 LTSNKPLSAVE
-241 NDKDGN
+241 TDKDGN
-247 PIKRYLQPNAV
+247 PVERYLQPKAV
-258 GFSNNMNNQ
+258 GFSYNKGKQ
-267 PNESDQNT
+267 PNESDKST
-275 ISDTEIYTY
+275 ISDAEIYAY

-301 LEDKGAA
+301 LEAKDAA
-308 HTKNVPDTA
+308 SDYADWYWSPNPSPKPPDHSKNVPDTA
-317 EYVREWIEGEGLPDE
+317 GYVQDWIEGEGLPDE
-332 NEHQTGEG
+332 TEHQTGEG
-340 RSEYLALNIANPSLD
+340 RSEYLALNITNPSLD

-376 FMKKRGGVRLG
+376 FMKKRGGDRLN

-398 MAKLFGVSLRQQ
+398 MAKLFGVSLHQQ
-410 KEDEE
+410 EDDEE
-415 ISKYI
+415 LSDYI
-420 EYMRDEINTKID
+420 EYMRNEINAKIGL
-432 RLSRDVRAAVQ
+432 LSRDVSAAVR
-443 VHEQGVAVL
+443 VHDQGVAAL
-452 SAEAGDEVSDNILS
+452 SAEAGDEVSNNILT

-476 SCVSGAGDEILLRK
+476 AGVSGTGDEILLRK

-496 EITSRAIRA
+496 EITSRMIKA
-505 VKRYPGKYQV
+505 VKRYPGKYRV

-520 TNGELDIKMGD
+520 ANGELDIKMGD
-531 DVVKL
+531 DVVKI
-536 KHGDVEGADNYT
+536 KHGDVEGADNYI
-548 MPVLFPYFDSSES
+548 MPVLFPYYDSSES

-580 KMEYLNDEDQELHST
+580 KMEYMNDEDRELHSA
-595 RVAEGEDIASGAI
+595 RVAEGGDIASGAI
-608 SSLNARN
+608 SSLNDRN

-628 PELSKQELAAT
+628 PEFSKAELAAT

-676 ADLNQFIGNKLPNA
+676 ADLKQYIGNKLPNRT
-690 NAPVRFAF
+690 APVRFAF

-731 MSANHL
+731 MFANNL
-737 DATSSAEE
+737 DATSNGKE
-745 ADNTR
+745 AGDTR
-750 KLVQSYGKE
+750 KLIQSYGKE
-759 FATDLF
+759 FGTELF
-765 TTLNSKNIPAEI
+765 ASLNRNVPAEI
-777 ATAYDNDERDTMT
+777 AAAYDNDEHDIMT
-790 AFRKLLQDLCGAAN
+790 AFRELLQDLVTAASN
-804 SIATGY
+804 VAKGY
-810 GYHGIDVTGMYSGGK
+810 GYHGLSVESTYSGGK
-825 YDEGNRISVSFNS
+825 YDDGNRISVVFN
-838 AGNAEPI
+838 GDGTEPI
-845 GRFRDTNGVIAAQRE
+845 GRFRDANGAIAAQRQ
-860 MEQGIIKTA
+860 MELGMIKTA
-869 ETILSASTMVGER
+869 NSILSASTMISGSSR
-882 GRNAAIADAAAQ
+882 DYS
-894 LLERVPVDAAA
+894 LLKETRKLLNRVPVD
-905 KTSLEHQVEKA
+905 TSIKATVEEQA
-916 IIQPNGKYVELGKIY
+916 NDSLVHTDSEYVHLGRIY
-931 ASLYSVLVNLI
+931 AKLYSVLVNLI
-942 VHGPVTESV
+942 LRGPVTESV
-951 KPWLMSGANTKAIDK
+951 KPWLMSGVNTKAIDK
-966 AMAELMK
+966 AMADLTEQD
-973 KKTLPKIEHR
+973 TLPKMEKH

-1050 RKLSDMDM
+1050 RKLSDMDA
-1058 NDTVSLDDT
+1058 NDTVSLDDV

-1077 PNGVGEEVASNF
+1077 PNGVGDVVASNF
-1089 KTWTPSNSGTYD
+1089 KNWTPTNSGTYD
-1101 GLTGKMGFDTIKVG
+1101 GLTGKLGFDTIKVG
-1115 NTSSGIGSIRPLT
+1115 NTSGGIGSIKPLT
-1128 VGESAYSGLNKS
+1128 VGESAYSGLDKG
-1140 AVQKCAEYIQSARE
+1140 AVQKCADYIQSARE
-1154 DLQEFAD
+1154 DLQEFAE

-1170 GKANVRKLWADEVI
+1170 GEADVRTLWADEMI

-1193 SKMRLKLRQSPNG
+1193 SKMRLRFQPSSTG
-1206 AVVVDAA
+1206 AVVDTS

-1220 IVDEV
+1220 LVDEV
-1225 VTGLKTRCSRYMP
+1225 VTGLKTRCSRYMS

-1243 RHELKE
+1243 RHELYE

-1261 TLVEISKVSTAFAH
+1261 TLAEISKASTAFAH
-1275 IILRVGDI
+1275 IILRMGDI
-1283 TKTEATPN
+1283 TKFRATPN
-1291 PYAGQEIPVSIIPA
+1291 PYAGNETPVSNIPA

-1312 QRSSAD
+1312 MRSSAD
-1318 DNVTSDAAREAL
+1318 EDVNSDVAREAL
-1330 NSAMN
+1330 NSAKN

-1353 FGMHST
+1353 FGMHFT
-1359 EGYDRKLDTIRAAKH
+1359 EGYGRKLDTIRAAKH
-1374 AAYNKTHRAE
+1374 AAYNKTHGTAR
-1384 SEINRSYAPNVEAAA
+1384 EINRAYAPNAEAAA
-1399 AYGAILDCESEGDAE
+1399 AYGAILDCESGGDTE
-1414 YSKLVSRF
+1414 YGKLVSRF
-1422 ASMIQTDPKM
+1422 ASMTQTDPKM
-1432 PFGDLL
+1432 PFGALL
-1438 ETLALND
+1438 DTLALNEP
-1445 TCVNGPFAGKTYAEM
+1445 CVNGPFAGKTYAEM

-1491 RYQMTDR
+1491 RYQMTDK
-1498 LLSNGTFG
+1498 LLSNGSFG
-1506 PMRRNNPEMMERISE
+1506 PMRRNNPEMMERIYE

-1541 LDPAERNAGHEAHLH
+1541 LDPSERDAGHEAHLH
-1556 NIAEDLNADATAGAQ
+1556 NVAEDLNADATAGAQ

-1605 FDAIN
+1605 FDARN
-1610 AKERREMRDE
+1610 DKERQEMRDE
-1620 GFETLGEI
+1620 GFQTLDEI
-1628 GGSDAVAYM
+1628 GGPDAVAYM
-1637 QEELGKPYVQDK
+1637 REELGKEYVQDK
-1649 INGSVNEKN
+1649 IDGSVNERN
-1658 ALKNAMIDRIVNA
+1658 ALKNALVDRIVNA
-1671 FGSNPRERYKSTA
+1671 FGSNPRERYKA
-1684 IVDAEEAKT
+1684 AAKVDAEEAKT

-1700 IYNIYK
+1700 ICDIYK

-1718 SAMEKEGNAYTPSPE
+1718 AAMEKQGNAYTPSTE

-1743 GVRYVESVLG
+1743 GARYVESVLG

-1762 NMRLLDNTS
+1762 NMRLLDKSS

-1791 IPDAIMDYSKDH
+1791 IPDAIMDYSKQR

-1815 ARRVQE
+1815 ARRAQE
-1821 MEKNLGMLKM
+1821 MEKNLGMPKM

-1847 DGAHGVSAITQANRE
+1847 DGDHGVSAITQANSE
-1862 SLDKIMG
+1862 TLGAIMKT
-1869 NVQKKLSTLNV
+1869 VQKKLSTLDVN
-1880 EMSTEQKRIVRED
+1880 MPKEQKRIFMED
-1893 LRFNTGFTGSIDKFC
+1893 LRSNIGFTGSIDEFC
-1908 NEVNASTNP
+1908 DEVNASTNP
-1917 NAQAYLAETYAH
+1917 NAQAQLAEEYAH
-1929 DMNNYDMAELRKYLR
+1929 DMKNYDMAGLRKYLR

-1958 MSGSIDDGII
+1958 MGGSIDDGTI

-1978 IHMVTGS
+1978 IRMGIGS
-1985 DGEESDQVQFGNDK
+1985 DGEESDQVQIGNGR
-1999 ALPVD
+1999 AIPVD

-2028 TSDGNLDSE
+2028 TSDGKLASD
-2037 SKKVIAKVVR
+2037 SKKAIAKAVR

-2058 AKQLV
+2058 TKQLV
-2063 PVIIGIIQRSIQN
+2063 PVVIGIIQRSIQN

-2084 QWAKVT
+2084 QWATPT
-2090 DDGNFLREQTD
+2090 DDGNFLREHTD
-2101 YQGNIFVAKFG
+2101 PQGNTFVAKFG
-2112 EGKIAT
+2112 EGKIAA
-2118 IVHGVVGSTF
+2118 IVHGVVGSAF

-2135 IREEIRQYLT
+2135 IREEIRKYLT
-2145 QTKGTVKGGLPD
+2145 QTKGTVKGGLPG
-2157 LEKKIKDDITKEIT
+2157 LEKRVKTVIADAIT
-2171 RRAKDMVAKGIIKTS
+2171 RRAKDMVTKGIIKTS
-2186 KDNLVV
+2186 KDNLAV
-2192 IWKNPPQAV
+2192 IWKNPPHAV
-2201 VQKNDVDV
+2201 VQKDDVDV